1 MPLALARH
9 DHDGTWGDFSRFH
22 RVQHPS
28 RSALAKHSQVHV
40 LRPQDAWSKRT
51 RYSAMSLLSSHYSE
65 ADSRPALTR
74 ESTAY
79 GTESTLPTPLD
90 EPSLGPRLKPRGP
103 NLTGN
108 AGSRC
113 LHIDTARVHTP
124 SQDDDGYSSN
134 AAPQDVTDSYFALT
148 TRPPPSPIR
157 RNTAKDLI
165 NQFEN
170 ISSRPQAKVR
180 QTVAPSAGSVVR
192 RESPLPDIPPPLSEL
207 RSKSKNTLRASFRS
221 IISIFG
227 KRGKG
232 KQTDELLLGTR
243 YEEASQGHPSPV
255 VISTPRLQ
263 PSPPPV
269 SIKST
274 VVRSGPLLYLS
285 RPISGG
291 ALPVWTNC
299 SASLSSAQILLEWNT
314 TYGNPCSRIIML
326 KGSNNVRSLSKP
338 EVDPTEKSLLPDTSR
353 DAYVFEVTYD
363 CSESERFAM
372 NSVAER
378 SAWVSAIWDAL
389 LQLGSQCEDQVR
401 PSEEIREQFDE
412 SKNETPLHLD
422 DETESGTYLKPPF
435 VTSTS
440 YLQESL
446 SSLPDEVDEVVL
458 LPLSQRSSVLQQ
470 NSELMR
476 SISNSTTTPP
486 NTNLGV
492 QLYKSKTSS
501 PSVQNLDNL
510 SVVPRRL
517 SQLSDD
523 KEINVDL
530 SHKPTQI
537 SIGRQGSVASKYSV
551 LSEEQCG
558 RPFILEASH
567 LNALNDMAARRNIDQ
582 QREQA
587 SGHGDDQSIFDLYT
601 DKMTTNKPLSPIL
614 DESEVRTT
622 ESPLSISELHELEEN
637 TKASYDLGYSAART
651 DSTSNDGQVVNSPSL
666 VALIQDHAVQQF
678 SQTSDLTHHVITLKN
693 DITTMSKD
701 LRGVLSEQVPGSEV
715 RRVLEDL
722 CIKIDAIGGQVQLLK
737 ESDMNKQQIDENGDD
752 TLPTIRTRMAGA
764 HEDDTSKLS
773 GFSETLDRV
782 EERLGRD
789 LPGILDLLGSLQ
801 KSGTEEVM
809 QNIQAKIE
817 ELLQLAKVEKSAET
831 LSSSTSNLN
840 PVLLSDIPK
849 PPETPVSAT
858 ISDRNSAAY
867 LLIDILLKSTTEK
880 HPEYEVDPCKEDIGK
895 KVTIYSLTILDVLKR
910 VLARGSTVAS
920 SERYRAEEDP
930 VRTAK

>member
-1 MPLALARH
+1 
-9 DHDGTWGDFSRFH
+9 
-22 RVQHPS
+22 
-28 RSALAKHSQVHV
+28 
-40 LRPQDAWSKRT
+40 
-51 RYSAMSLLSSHYSE
+51 MSLLSSHYSE

-103 NLTGN
+103 NLTRN

-134 AAPQDVTDSYFALT
+134 AAPLDTTDSYFALT

-170 ISSRPQAKVR
+170 ISSRPQAKFR
-180 QTVAPSAGSVVR
+180 QSVAPSAGSIVR

-232 KQTDELLLGTR
+232 KQADELLIGTR

-263 PSPPPV
+263 PSPPPM
-269 SIKST
+269 SIEST

-314 TYGNPCSRIIML
+314 SYGNPCSRIIML

-338 EVDPTEKSLLPDTSR
+338 EVDPTEKSLLPDTNR

-389 LQLGSQCEDQVR
+389 LQLGSQCEDQEVR
-401 PSEEIREQFDE
+401 PSEEIREHFDE

-422 DETESGTYLKPPF
+422 DEMESGKYLKPPF

-440 YLQESL
+440 YLRESL
-446 SSLPDEVDEVVL
+446 PSLPDEVDEVVL
-458 LPLSQRSSVLQQ
+458 LPLSRRSSVLQQ

-476 SISNSTTTPP
+476 SISKSTTTPT

-492 QLYKSKTSS
+492 QLYKLKTSS
-501 PSVQNLDNL
+501 SSVQNLDNL
-510 SVVPRRL
+510 SVVQRRL

-537 SIGRQGSVASKYSV
+537 SIGREGSVASKYSV
-551 LSEEQCG
+551 MSEEQCG

-582 QREQA
+582 QCEQA

-614 DESEVRTT
+614 DESEVQTT
-622 ESPLSISELHELEEN
+622 ESPLIISELHELEES
-637 TKASYDLGYSAART
+637 TKAAYDLGYSAART
-651 DSTSNDGQVVNSPSL
+651 ESTSNDGQVVNSPSL

-693 DITTMSKD
+693 DFNTMSKD

-722 CIKIDAIGGQVQLLK
+722 CIKVDLIGGQVQLLK
-737 ESDMNKQQIDENGDD
+737 ESDITKQQIDVNGDD
-752 TLPTIRTRMAGA
+752 TLHTTRTRIAGA
-764 HEDDTSKLS
+764 HHDEDDTLKLS

-782 EERLGRD
+782 EERLGKD

-801 KSGTEEVM
+801 KSGTDEAM

-817 ELLQLAKVEKSAET
+817 ELVQLAKVEKSAET
-831 LSSSTSNLN
+831 MSSTSN
-840 PVLLSDIPK
+840 PVLMSDIPK
-849 PPETPVSAT
+849 PPETSVSAP
-858 ISDRNSAAY
+858 ISDRNSASY
-867 LLIDILLKSTTEK
+867 LLIDILLKSNTEK
-880 HPEYEVDPCKEDIGK
+880 HPEDEVDPCKEEIGK
-895 KVTIYSLTILDVLKR
+895 KVTIYSLTILYVLKR
-910 VLARGSTVAS
+910 VLARGGTVAS

-930 VRTAK
+930 DRTAK